1 MDINYLNLSIH
12 LCDQVVSI
20 FKKYIQNDVD
30 KSEAGGIIT
39 GKVYENLI
47 EILNCSEPS
56 LLDERSR
63 YNFKRSFKS
72 AQIYINEKFVESR
85 GEEIYLGEWHTHP
98 EDIPS
103 PSNTDIKSFN
113 KTLTNNILNSNVHFM
128 IIIGIKAIYL
138 GIYIN
143 RKFSKK
149 VIINF
154 A

>member
-103 PSNTDIKSFN
+103 PSNTDINSFN

-128 IIIGIKAIYL
+128 IIVGIKAIYL
-138 GIYIN
+138 GIYID
-143 RKFSKK
+143 RKFVNKL
-149 VIINF
+149 IIYK
-154 A
+154 

>member
-12 LCDQVVSI
+12 LCDQVMSI

-103 PSNTDIKSFN
+103 PSNTDINSFN

-128 IIIGIKAIYL
+128 IIVGIKAIYL
-138 GIYIN
+138 GIYID
-143 RKFSKK
+143 RKFVNKL
-149 VIINF
+149 IIYK
-154 A
+154 